1 MRKPTR
7 GQLAKFTQ
15 DQQVTLA
22 LEELFDAV
30 EAADSLAVGDLVWS
44 CAATRAGALVAD
56 GTAVS
61 RTLYDKL
68 FAVIGTTYG
77 VGDGSTTFNL
87 PNVADVGGVA
97 NTAFII
103 Y

>member
-7 GQLAKFTQ
+7 AQIAKVTQ
-15 DQQVTLA
+15 DQQFTLA
-22 LEELFDAV
+22 LEELFATV
-30 EAADSLAVGDLVWS
+30 EASKPFAVGDLVWS

-61 RTLYDKL
+61 RTTYDKL

-77 VGDGSTTFNL
+77 PGDGSTTFNL